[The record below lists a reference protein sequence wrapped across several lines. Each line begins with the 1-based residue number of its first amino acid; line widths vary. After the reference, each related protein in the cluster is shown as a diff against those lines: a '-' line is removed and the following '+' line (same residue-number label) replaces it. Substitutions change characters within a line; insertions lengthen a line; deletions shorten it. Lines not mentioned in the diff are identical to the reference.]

1 MMAVRVT
8 LSPDE
13 FSFSHLIMRFFL
25 VALALLSAKYIQDFL
40 WSYGQHLSD
49 SILPGPS
56 LSELNESLEKRSLA
70 LQLQQHDISGK
81 SAIFALGG
89 FFNFVGYVLVMTLE
103 HISLTAFF
111 FAYKW
116 FQAMHEVVMT
126 FLAVVGPFMISASI
140 IPGINGFTNWLKFV
154 VSVSL
159 WPFVASF
166 FLKAHLL
173 SAIHFLGN
181 SDISILSNNAANLF
195 VNMDALQL
203 MAESCLFGFFL
214 LATPFISAALV
225 NGSANAF
232 AAGGSFLLGAGPLAA
247 LKLPMSILSTG
258 GRLGGKGGQA
268 IHSGAVLMRNPLKAP
283 KVIASSVKNELSASS
298 RWTQQ
303 RRRGN

>member
-1 MMAVRVT
+1 MKFFFSFFLSVFFLIMSRSAFAANLLDMLEQGGGLPHVRGSLIALCLGIAFLVMAVRVT

-140 IPGINGFTNWLKFV
+140 IPGINGF
-154 VSVSL
+154 
-159 WPFVASF
+159 
-166 FLKAHLL
+166 
-173 SAIHFLGN
+173 
-181 SDISILSNNAANLF
+181 
-195 VNMDALQL
+195 
-203 MAESCLFGFFL
+203 
-214 LATPFISAALV
+214 
-225 NGSANAF
+225 
-232 AAGGSFLLGAGPLAA
+232 
-247 LKLPMSILSTG
+247 
-258 GRLGGKGGQA
+258 
-268 IHSGAVLMRNPLKAP
+268 
-283 KVIASSVKNELSASS
+283 
-298 RWTQQ
+298 
-303 RRRGN
+303 